1 MKKNPVYLPSKARRI
16 HEIKQKYINK
26 NIKTGITNCSSYKL
40 FSYKLFSY
48 ILEKN

>member
-26 NIKTGITNCSSYKL
+26 NIKTGITKCSSYKL
-40 FSYKLFSY
+40 FRLNIFSN
-48 ILEKN
+48 I

>member
-40 FSYKLFSY
+40 FRLNIFSN
-48 ILEKN
+48 I